1 MDHQHSRAAEDTQ
14 QAVSMLAAALAENPR
29 RMLQRLPDVARQ
41 LCRADAAGVSLVDG
55 VTFTTDETGD
65 GVSEAAAGDCLVVPF
80 HDHGRAAGTLWIVS
94 QDAGR
99 RFDAEEA
106 RLLGVLTHLASA
118 AAQLWR
124 ANQAAG
130 TIQRKDEFIAILGHE
145 LRNPLSALTMSSAA
159 LKSPGIKNDDR
170 QLATAMID
178 RQIHHISRLVDDL
191 LDMTRIENG
200 KMRLDLRAVD
210 LRDIVRNTLE
220 SRRPEVERRKHH
232 VTVEV
237 ASEPVVVDGD
247 PVRLVQVLSNLV
259 DNAVKYTPEAGH
271 ITVAVSAEGNEATVA
286 VQDDGDGIPPDRVG
300 SIFEPFV
307 QLSHPHR
314 DARGGMGL
322 GLALVRRITELHG
335 GRVDAS
341 SAGEGRGSRFAVHL
355 PMHVAPN

>member
-1 MDHQHSRAAEDTQ
+1 MDHQLFRTEEDTQ
-14 QAVSMLAAALAENPR
+14 QALVMLAAALAENPR

-41 LCRADAAGVSLVDG
+41 LCRADAAGVGLIG
-55 VTFTTDETGD
+55 GATFTTTETED

-80 HDHGRAAGTLWIVS
+80 NDHGKAAGTLWIVS
-94 QDAGR
+94 HDANR
-99 RFDAEEA
+99 RFGAEEA
-106 RLLGVLTHLASA
+106 RLLGGLTHLASA

-130 TIQRKDEFIAILGHE
+130 SIQRKDEFIAILGHE
-145 LRNPLSALTMSSAA
+145 LRNPLFALTMSSAA
-159 LKSPGIKNDDR
+159 LKAPGLRNEDR

-178 RQIHHISRLVDDL
+178 RQIHHITRLVDDL

-210 LRDIVRNTLE
+210 LREIVRNTLE
-220 SRRPEVERRKHH
+220 SRRPEVERRKHR

-237 ASEPVVVDGD
+237 SSAPVLVDGD

-271 ITVAVSAEGNEATVA
+271 ITVAVTADGHEATVA
-286 VQDDGDGIPPDRVG
+286 VQDNGDGIPPDRVG

-307 QLSHPHR
+307 QLSHTQR

-322 GLALVRRITELHG
+322 GLALVRRLTELHG
-335 GRVDAS
+335 GTVDAS